1 MDEAFQLDEAE
12 YLKLMSEMEQSFLA
26 ALLRD
31 EAAFLTRLEAEDA
44 RDLDS
49 LVSHCMHMHLLT
61 QLMNALG
68 DGSQFSPV
76 SLGDRLPAV
85 HHVMSC

>member
-1 MDEAFQLDEAE
+1 MDEAFQLDDAE

-26 ALLRD
+26 ALLQD

-49 LVSHCMHMHLLT
+49 LVSHRAHMHL
-61 QLMNALG
+61 
-68 DGSQFSPV
+68 
-76 SLGDRLPAV
+76 
-85 HHVMSC
+85 

>member
-1 MDEAFQLDEAE
+1 MDVKPSAHTALGFSCVCRELPGGNIMDEAFRLDEAE

-26 ALLRD
+26 ALLQD

-49 LVSHCMHMHLLT
+49 LVSHRMHMLFCH
-61 QLMNALG
+61 Q
-68 DGSQFSPV
+68 
-76 SLGDRLPAV
+76 
-85 HHVMSC
+85 